1 MSLLAPLLFV
11 PAGAALGCSLVR
23 SRRVMAALG
32 VLAFGLT
39 LAVGMAL
46 LRRVAVGGAV
56 TQWGGFLRADALSA
70 WMVVLISVV
79 SLATS
84 VYAGRYFQRDL
95 AAGVVTHGQMKEF
108 FILTP

>member
-11 PAGAALGCSLVR
+11 PTGAALGCFLVR
-23 SRRVMAALG
+23 SRRMMAALG

-39 LAVGMAL
+39 LAGGVAL
-46 LRRVAVGGAV
+46 LRRVAAGGAV
-56 TQWGGFLRADALSA
+56 TEWAGFLRADALSA

-95 AAGVVTHGQMKEF
+95 AAVSYTHLRAHE
-108 FILTP
+108 